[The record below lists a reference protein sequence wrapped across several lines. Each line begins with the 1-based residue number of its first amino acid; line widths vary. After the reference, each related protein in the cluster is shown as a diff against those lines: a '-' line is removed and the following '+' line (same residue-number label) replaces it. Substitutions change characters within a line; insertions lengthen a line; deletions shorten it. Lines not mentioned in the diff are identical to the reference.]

1 MGRFWPM
8 ESKKKWVFLAGEGCL
23 KLICLKVDTNRRYG
37 WASKLG
43 LNGGQSLIILSRV
56 EVLIV

>member
-1 MGRFWPM
+1 M

>member
-1 MGRFWPM
+1 M
-8 ESKKKWVFLAGEGCL
+8 EIEKKSGHSWGGEGCL

-43 LNGGQSLIILSRV
+43 LNSGQSLIILSRV